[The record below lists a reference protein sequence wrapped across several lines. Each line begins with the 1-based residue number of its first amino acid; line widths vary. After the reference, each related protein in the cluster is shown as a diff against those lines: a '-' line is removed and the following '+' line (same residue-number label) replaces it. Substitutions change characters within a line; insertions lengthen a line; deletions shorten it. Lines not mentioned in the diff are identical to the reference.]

1 MKNLKK
7 IAALVIVLA
16 MALSTVSFAAY
27 TDVAADASY
36 NEAVTVMSALG
47 LLKGYEDGSFGP
59 DKTITRAEFA
69 AVVVRMLGMEDAAAG
84 AATATNFTDVPASH
98 WAAGYVKIANQK
110 GIIAGY
116 GDGTFGPDAEVT
128 YEQAIKMLVCA
139 LGYEPM
145 FADVK
150 DAYPT
155 SYMAQANTLG
165 MTVGANGKIGDKA
178 TRAIVARLA
187 YNALDDKI
195 MEQTG
200 FGTDKNFAQ
209 VNKTLLS
216 DYLKVAKVD
225 VKVAP
230 VGFAAEDATKVEI
243 LEDAYLGAE
252 YDMFPQ
258 TVVNNAYAYV
268 LSKGEYDCVE
278 GLSIPKGYAVTAFVD
293 YNEDDEVVLAIV
305 PKAGRNE
312 TLELTATQM
321 KDGAITLGT
330 ASTQNAAAVNGKLT
344 YFATSSDETGKTT
357 EVKIDGDLVVYCNNN
372 TAADTKSNGAYAGLA
387 NYAQGTIPTLK
398 LINNDNDAAYDVLI
412 YTVLEAGIVEDIYDS
427 SMRIGTTYGTY
438 DFDKEIETQT
448 YTLKN
453 AEGKELSFA
462 DIKVGDVLNVFRSYD
477 NNSNLFLEYVVSEGK
492 VEGSVSEKS
501 TGKAWI
507 NGTEYKDPNG
517 VANPGD
523 KGIFYVD
530 ILGRILDK
538 ELDASS
544 RTFGILYAV
553 YSDTNGAD
561 TEIKATVY
569 TKDGKFENYGFAKNF
584 ELNGVSKSKSSDLTA
599 TTVITNVV
607 SAPQVVMYSINSS
620 SEITKLDA
628 AANIAT
634 ATSSEYTFAT
644 TATKQ
649 FDAVDNTIG
658 GDAVKDD
665 TVIVAYENNALS
677 NVNAKDDY
685 AISSKAIF
693 ADEENYSVQY
703 VVDEYD
709 DIAFIVVFDA
719 KAKVEP
725 TSSVMVVSAAPSTGE
740 TADGD
745 PYSIIRGYVD
755 GKLVTVNV
763 DADTNF
769 YDAATEKAQNP
780 TSWTYANITAQNQTI
795 INTGAIIQ
803 YSEGEFA
810 PAVRVIATAGQVATI
825 AGGNTALTWGTDY
838 RDETIG
844 YFKAGKVEKYESG
857 AIYFDDNANYSF
869 GTWDHDSNAQTP
881 EVAETKV
888 TFKAGAATVKFANGR
903 VYANNYSVSDAET
916 NKNAGL
922 IYGNGNNNPA
932 TGTNADDIVIIYC
945 FDKDSKV
952 CVIIDV
958 ANDNRR

>member
-16 MALSTVSFAAY
+16 MALSTVSFAAF
-27 TDVAADASY
+27 TDVAEDASY

-110 GIIAGY
+110 EIILGY

-139 LGYEPM
+139 LGYAPM

-187 YNALDDKI
+187 YNALDDKL

-200 FGTDKNFAQ
+200 FGSDKNFAQ

-225 VKVAP
+225 TVVTP
-230 VGFAAEDATKVEI
+230 VGFDAESATQVNLAK
-243 LEDAYLGAE
+243 AYLSAE

-258 TVVNNAYAYV
+258 EVVTGAYV
-268 LSKGEYDCVE
+268 NTLQGGDYDCVE
-278 GLSIPKGYAVTAFVD
+278 GLIVPKGYAVTAFVD
-293 YNEDDEVVLAIV
+293 YNDDDMVVLAVV

-312 TLELTATQM
+312 TLTLTGTQM

-330 ASTQNAAAVNGKLT
+330 PTQGQTAAVNGKLT
-344 YFATSSDETGKTT
+344 YFATSSEETGKTT
-357 EVKIDGDLVVYCNNN
+357 EVKIDGDLIVYCNNN
-372 TAADTKSNGAYAGLA
+372 IEADTLSNGAYAGLA
-387 NYAQGTIPTLK
+387 NYTQGTIPTIT

-412 YTVLEAGIVEDIYDS
+412 YTALEAGIVEDIYDS
-427 SMRIGTTYGTY
+427 SMRIGTTYSTY
-438 DFDKEIETQT
+438 DFDKEIEDQT
-448 YTLKN
+448 YTLTDVD
-453 AEGKELSFA
+453 GKELTFA
-462 DIKVGDVLNVFRSYD
+462 DIKVGDVLNVFRSVD
-477 NNSNLFLEYVVSEGK
+477 RNNNEFLEYVVSDGK
-492 VEGSVSEKS
+492 VEGSVSETS

-507 NGTEYKDPNG
+507 NGTEYK
-517 VANPGD
+517 NPYTTDQQGNVDWMLVNAGD

-530 ILGRILDK
+530 ILGTILDK

-553 YSDTNGAD
+553 YTDTNGAD

-569 TKDGKFENYGFAKNF
+569 TKDGKFENYGFAKNY
-584 ELNGVSKSKSSDLTA
+584 ELNGVAKTKAATTA
-599 TTVITNVV
+599 TTNITDDFKVNGNVEL
-607 SAPQVVMYSINSS
+607 PQIVMYSVNSS
-620 SEITKLDA
+620 SEITKLDKA
-628 AANIAT
+628 ARIAT
-634 ATSSEYTFAT
+634 ATSQEYDFKDYRT
-644 TATKQ
+644 TDKQ
-649 FDAVDNTIG
+649 FDAIDNTIG
-658 GDAVKDD
+658 GVSIEDD
-665 TVIVAYENNALS
+665 TVIVAYENAALS
-677 NVNAKDDY
+677 NTNAKDSY
-685 AISSKAIF
+685 SISSKGIF
-693 ADEENYSVQY
+693 ADEENYKTQY
-703 VVDEYD
+703 VVNEYD
-709 DIAFIVVFDA
+709 EVAFIIVFGA

-755 GKLVTVNV
+755 GKLVTFNV
-763 DADTNF
+763 DADTNY
-769 YDAATEKAQNP
+769 YDAKTEKSQ
-780 TSWTYANITAQNQTI
+780 SQTARSI
-795 INTGAIIQ
+795 SDIGVGAIIQ
-803 YSEGEFA
+803 YSEGDFA
-810 PAVRVIATAGQVATI
+810 PAVRVIASAAEVAAI
-825 AGGNTALTWGTDY
+825 AGGTDDAWGTDY

-844 YFKAGKVEKYESG
+844 YFKSDTVEKYESG
-857 AIYFDDNANYSF
+857 AIYFED
-869 GTWDHDSNAQTP
+869 G
-881 EVAETKV
+881 TKV
-888 TFKAGAATVKFANGR
+888 SFKAGAPTVKLANGR

-916 NKNAGL
+916 VKNAGQ
-922 IYGNGNNNPA
+922 GNN
-932 TGTNADDIVIIYC
+932 DDIVIIYC

-952 CVIIDV
+952 CVIID
-958 ANDNRR
+958 ALNDNRR

>member
-225 VKVAP
+225 TVVTP
-230 VGFAAEDATKVEI
+230 VGFAAEDAAKVN
-243 LEDAYLGAE
+243 LATAYLGAE

-258 TVVNNAYAYV
+258 TVVNGAYAYT
-268 LSKGEYDCVE
+268 LAGGDYDAVE
-278 GLSIPKGYAVTAFVD
+278 GLSIPKGYTVTAFVD
-293 YNEDDEVVLAIV
+293 YNEDDMVVLAVV
-305 PKAGRNE
+305 PKAGKNE
-312 TLELTATQM
+312 VLELSGTQM
-321 KDGAITLGT
+321 KDGAITWY
-330 ASTQNAAAVNGKLT
+330 AAAVPNVSAEVKGKLT

-357 EVKIDGDLVVYCNNN
+357 EVKLDDAIIVYCNQNV
-372 TAADTKSNGAYAGLA
+372 AAEATTAYAGIA
-387 NYAQGTIPTLK
+387 SSYNAGTIPTLK
-398 LINNDNDAAYDVLI
+398 LINNDNDAAYDVMI
-412 YTVLEAGIVEDIYDS
+412 YTALEAGIVEDIYDS
-427 SMRIGTTYGTY
+427 SMRIGTTYATY
-438 DFDKEIETQT
+438 DFDKEIEDQT

-462 DIKVGDVLNVFRSYD
+462 DIKKGDVLNVFKSYD
-477 NNSNLFLEYVVSEGK
+477 NNNNMFLEYVVSDGK
-492 VEGSVSEKS
+492 VEGSVSETS

-507 NGTEYKDPNG
+507 NGTEYKDPG
-517 VANPGD
+517 SVVAAGD

-544 RTFGILYAV
+544 RTFGILYAI
-553 YSDTNGAD
+553 YEDANGAD
-561 TEIKATVY
+561 TEAKATIY
-569 TKDGKFENYGFAKNF
+569 TKDGKFENYGFAKNTEF
-584 ELNGVSKSKSSDLTA
+584 DGVPAQKATLTVNKTTINNV
-599 TTVITNVV
+599 TTVASITGAAVTVNNQSVTPTLNNAV
-607 SAPQVVMYSINSS
+607 GVVMYSTNSA
-620 SEITKLDA
+620 SEITSITTA
-628 AANIAT
+628 SNIAT
-634 ATSSEYTFAT
+634 ATSNEYTFVDYRT
-644 TATKQ
+644 TDKQ
-649 FDAVDNTIG
+649 FDAIDNTIG
-658 GDAVKDD
+658 GVSIEDD
-665 TVIVAYENNALS
+665 TVIVAYENAALS
-677 NVNAKDDY
+677 NSNAKDAY
-685 AISSKAIF
+685 SISAKAIF
-693 ADEENYSVQY
+693 ADEENYKTQY
-703 VVDEYD
+703 VVNEYD
-709 DIAFIVVFDA
+709 EVEFIIVFGA

-725 TSSVMVVSAAPSTGE
+725 TNSVMVVSAAPSTGE
-740 TADGD
+740 TTDGD
-745 PYSIIRGYVD
+745 QYSIIRGYVD
-755 GKLVTVNV
+755 GKLVTVNI
-763 DADTNF
+763 DADTNI
-769 YDAATEKAQNP
+769 YDAKTEKTNNP
-780 TSWTYANITAQNQTI
+780 TVYAYNNLSTV

-810 PAVRVIATAGQVATI
+810 PAVRVIATAAQVATI
-825 AGGNTALTWGTDY
+825 AGGTDDTWGTDY

-844 YFKAGKVEKYESG
+844 YFKSGKVDKYESG
-857 AIYFDDNANYSF
+857 AIYFAD
-869 GTWDHDSNAQTP
+869 T
-881 EVAETKV
+881 TKV
-888 TFKAGAATVKFANGR
+888 SFKAGAATVKYANGR

-916 NKNAGL
+916 AKNAGQ
-922 IYGNGNNNPA
+922 GNN
-932 TGTNADDIVIIYC
+932 DDIVIIYS

-952 CVIIDV
+952 CVIIDA

>member
-16 MALSTVSFAAY
+16 MALSTVSFAAF

-36 NEAVTVMSALG
+36 NEAVTVMSALD

-110 GIIAGY
+110 EIILGY
-116 GDGTFGPDAEVT
+116 GDGTFGPDDEVT

-139 LGYEPM
+139 LGYAPM
-145 FADVK
+145 FAEVK

-187 YNALDDKI
+187 YNALDDKL

-200 FGTDKNFAQ
+200 FGTDKNFEQ

-225 VKVAP
+225 TVVTP
-230 VGFAAEDATKVEI
+230 VGFAAEDATKVN
-243 LEDAYLGAE
+243 LATAYLSAE

-258 TVVNNAYAYV
+258 TVVNGAYAYT
-268 LSKGEYDCVE
+268 LNGGDYDAVE
-278 GLSIPKGYAVTAFVD
+278 GLSIPKGYSVTAFVD
-293 YNEDDEVVLAIV
+293 YNEDDMVVLAVV

-321 KDGAITLGT
+321 KDGVITWYAPAVQGGT
-330 ASTQNAAAVNGKLT
+330 AEVKGKLT
-344 YFATSSDETGKTT
+344 YYATSSEETGKTT
-357 EVKIDGDLVVYCNNN
+357 EVKLDDNIIVYCNNN
-372 TAADTKSNGAYAGLA
+372 VAADVAPYTTLSTDYTNGAV
-387 NYAQGTIPTLK
+387 PTLK
-398 LINNDNDAAYDVLI
+398 LINNDNDAAYDVMI
-412 YTVLEAGIVEDIYDS
+412 YTALEAGIVEDIYDS
-427 SMRIGTTYGTY
+427 SMRIGTTYATY
-438 DFDKEIETQT
+438 DFDKEIEDQT

-453 AEGKELSFA
+453 VEGKDLSFA
-462 DIKVGDVLNVFRSYD
+462 DIKVGDVLNVFKSYD
-477 NNSNLFLEYVVSEGK
+477 NNNNLFLEYVVSDGK
-492 VEGSVSEKS
+492 VEGSVSETS

-507 NGTEYKDPNG
+507 NGTEYKDPG
-517 VANPGD
+517 STVKAGD

-553 YSDTNGAD
+553 YTDTNGAD

-584 ELNGVSKSKSSDLTA
+584 ELNGVAKTKSGLTA
-599 TTVITNVV
+599 TTDITDDFIANSVLEL
-607 SAPQVVMYSINSS
+607 PQIVMYSTNSS
-620 SEITKLDA
+620 SEITKLDKA
-628 AANIAT
+628 SRIAT
-634 ATSSEYTFAT
+634 ATNSEYDFKDYRT
-644 TATKQ
+644 TDKQ
-649 FDAVDNTIG
+649 FDAIDNTIG
-658 GDAVKDD
+658 GVSIEDD
-665 TVIVAYENNALS
+665 TTIVAYENAALS
-677 NVNAKDDY
+677 NSNAKDDY
-685 AISSKAIF
+685 SISSKGIF
-693 ADEENYSVQY
+693 ADEENYKTQY
-703 VVDEYD
+703 VVNEYD
-709 DIAFIVVFDA
+709 EVAFIIVFGA

-725 TSSVMVVSAAPSTGE
+725 TAPVMVVSAAPSQGE
-740 TADGD
+740 TEDGD
-745 PYSIIRGYVD
+745 PYHIIRGYVD
-755 GKLVTVNV
+755 GKLVSFNV
-763 DADTNF
+763 DADTNY
-769 YDAATEKAQNP
+769 YDAATEKTTQA
-780 TSWTYANITAQNQTI
+780 SRTI
-795 INTGAIIQ
+795 DDIGVGAIIQ
-803 YSEGEFA
+803 YSEGDFA
-810 PAVRVIATAGQVATI
+810 PAVRVIASDDEVGYIAAGTAAANNVVA
-825 AGGNTALTWGTDY
+825 WGTDY
-838 RDETIG
+838 RDEDIG
-844 YFKAGKVEKYESG
+844 YFKFGKVDKYESG
-857 AIYFDDNANYSF
+857 AIYFED
-869 GTWDHDSNAQTP
+869 T
-881 EVAETKV
+881 TKV
-888 TFKAGAATVKFANGR
+888 SFKAGAATVKLANGR

-916 NKNAGL
+916 EKNAGT
-922 IYGNGNNNPA
+922 GNN
-932 TGTNADDIVIIYC
+932 DDIVIIYC

-952 CVIIDV
+952 CVIIDA

>member
-16 MALSTVSFAAY
+16 MALSTVSFAAF

-110 GIIAGY
+110 EIILGY
-116 GDGTFGPDAEVT
+116 GDGTFGPDDEVT

-139 LGYEPM
+139 LGYAPM
-145 FADVK
+145 FAEVK

-187 YNALDDKI
+187 YNALDDKL

-200 FGTDKNFAQ
+200 FGTDKNFEQ

-225 VKVAP
+225 TVVTP
-230 VGFAAEDATKVEI
+230 VGFAAEDATKVN
-243 LEDAYLGAE
+243 LATAYLSAE

-258 TVVNNAYAYV
+258 TVVNGAYAYT
-268 LSKGEYDCVE
+268 LNGGDYDAVE
-278 GLSIPKGYAVTAFVD
+278 GLSIPKGYSVTAFVD
-293 YNEDDEVVLAIV
+293 YNEDDMVVLAVV

-321 KDGAITLGT
+321 KDGVITWY
-330 ASTQNAAAVNGKLT
+330 APAVQGVSAEVKGKLT
-344 YFATSSDETGKTT
+344 YYATSSEETGKTT
-357 EVKIDGDLVVYCNNN
+357 EVKLDDNVIVYCNNN
-372 TAADTKSNGAYAGLA
+372 VAADTAPYTTLSTDYTNGAV
-387 NYAQGTIPTLK
+387 PTLK
-398 LINNDNDAAYDVLI
+398 LINNDNDAAYDVMI
-412 YTVLEAGIVEDIYDS
+412 YTALEAGIVEDIYDS
-427 SMRIGTTYGTY
+427 SMRIGTTYATY
-438 DFDKEIETQT
+438 DFDKEIEDQT

-453 AEGKELSFA
+453 VEGKDLSFA
-462 DIKVGDVLNVFRSYD
+462 DIKVGDVLNVFKSYD
-477 NNSNLFLEYVVSEGK
+477 NNNNLFLEYVVSDGK
-492 VEGSVSEKS
+492 VEGSVSETS

-507 NGTEYKDPNG
+507 NGTEYKDPG
-517 VANPGD
+517 STVKAGD

-553 YSDTNGAD
+553 YTDTNGAD

-584 ELNGVSKSKSSDLTA
+584 ELNGVAKTKSGLTA
-599 TTVITNVV
+599 TTDITDDFKVNTVLEL
-607 SAPQVVMYSINSS
+607 PQIVMYSTNSS
-620 SEITKLDA
+620 SEITKLDKA
-628 AANIAT
+628 SRIAT
-634 ATSSEYTFAT
+634 ATNSEYDFKDYRT
-644 TATKQ
+644 TDKQ
-649 FDAVDNTIG
+649 FDAIDNTIG
-658 GDAVKDD
+658 GVSIEDD
-665 TVIVAYENNALS
+665 TTIVAYENAALS
-677 NVNAKDDY
+677 NSNAKDDY
-685 AISSKAIF
+685 SISSKGIF
-693 ADEENYSVQY
+693 ADEENYKTQY
-703 VVDEYD
+703 VVNEYD
-709 DIAFIVVFDA
+709 EVAFIIVFGA

-725 TSSVMVVSAAPSTGE
+725 TAPVMVVSAAPSQGE
-740 TADGD
+740 TEDGD
-745 PYSIIRGYVD
+745 PYYIIRGYVD
-755 GKLVTVNV
+755 GKLVSFNV
-763 DADTNF
+763 DNDTNY
-769 YDAATEKAQNP
+769 YDAETEDATTP
-780 TSWTYANITAQNQTI
+780 DTVTRSDIDV
-795 INTGAIIQ
+795 GAIIQ
-803 YSEGEFA
+803 YSEGDFA
-810 PAVRVIATAGQVATI
+810 PAVRVIATASEVTAI
-825 AGGNTALTWGTDY
+825 AGGTDDTWGTDY
-838 RDETIG
+838 RDEDTG
-844 YFKAGKVEKYESG
+844 YFKSGKVEKYESG
-857 AIYFDDNANYSF
+857 AIYFAD
-869 GTWDHDSNAQTP
+869 T
-881 EVAETKV
+881 TKV
-888 TFKAGAATVKFANGR
+888 SFKAGAATVKLANGR

-916 NKNAGL
+916 VKNAGQ
-922 IYGNGNNNPA
+922 GNN
-932 TGTNADDIVIIYC
+932 DDIVIIYS

-952 CVIIDV
+952 CVIIDA

>member
-16 MALSTVSFAAY
+16 MALSTVSFAAF

-110 GIIAGY
+110 EIILGY
-116 GDGTFGPDAEVT
+116 GDGTFGPDDEVT

-139 LGYEPM
+139 LGYAPM
-145 FADVK
+145 FAEVK

-187 YNALDDKI
+187 YNALDDKL

-200 FGTDKNFAQ
+200 FGTDKNFEQ

-225 VKVAP
+225 TVVTP
-230 VGFAAEDATKVEI
+230 VGFAAEDATKVN
-243 LEDAYLGAE
+243 LATAYLSAE

-258 TVVNNAYAYV
+258 TVVNGAYAYT
-268 LSKGEYDCVE
+268 LNGGDYDAVE
-278 GLSIPKGYAVTAFVD
+278 GLSIPKGYSVTAFVD
-293 YNEDDEVVLAIV
+293 YNEDDMVVLAVV

-312 TLELTATQM
+312 TLELTGTQM
-321 KDGAITLGT
+321 KDGQITWGT
-330 ASTQNAAAVNGKLT
+330 PSTSATANDAVNGKLT
-344 YFATSSDETGKTT
+344 YYATSSEETGKTT
-357 EVKIDGDLVVYCNNN
+357 EVKIDGDLIVYCNNN
-372 TAADTKSNGAYAGLA
+372 IDADIAPYTALSTDYTNGAV
-387 NYAQGTIPTLK
+387 PTLK
-398 LINNDNDAAYDVLI
+398 LINNDNDAAYDVMI
-412 YTVLEAGIVEDIYDS
+412 YTVLKSGIVEDIYDS
-427 SMRIGTTYGTY
+427 SMRIGITSKTAYNTF

-453 AEGKELSFA
+453 VEGKELSFA
-462 DIKVGDVLNVFRSYD
+462 DIKKSDVLNVFESLDR
-477 NNSNLFLEYVVSEGK
+477 NNNFFYEYVVSEGK

-507 NGTEYKDPNG
+507 NGTEYKDPDA
-517 VANPGD
+517 VVTAGD

-553 YSDTNGAD
+553 YPDTNGAD
-561 TEIKATVY
+561 TEIKATIY
-569 TKDGKFENYGFAKNF
+569 TKDGKFENYGFAKNYK
-584 ELNGVSKSKSSDLTA
+584 LNNTSA
-599 TTVITNVV
+599 TKAATDEITDITSIV
-607 SAPQVVMYSINSS
+607 AAKQIVMYSTNSAN
-620 SEITKLDA
+620 EITELNSA
-628 AANIAT
+628 AYIDT
-634 ATSSEYTFAT
+634 ATESEYAFA
-644 TATKQ
+644 APNTKQ
-649 FDAVDNTIG
+649 KFDAIDNTIG
-658 GDAVKDD
+658 GNAVKDD
-665 TVIVAYENNALS
+665 TTIVAFKYSAFGNAS
-677 NVNAKDDY
+677 ATKDDY
-685 AISSKAIF
+685 SISSKAVF
-693 ADEENYSVQY
+693 ADEEEYSIQY
-703 VVDEYD
+703 VADEYD

-725 TSSVMVVSAAPSTGE
+725 TAPVMVVSAAPSTGE
-740 TADGD
+740 TEDGD

-755 GKLVTVNV
+755 GKLVSFNV
-763 DADTNF
+763 DNDTYY
-769 YDAATEKAQNP
+769 YDAETEADP
-780 TSWTYANITAQNQTI
+780 AIVDLSDIDV
-795 INTGAIIQ
+795 GAIIQ
-803 YSEGEFA
+803 YSEGDFA
-810 PAVRVIATAGQVATI
+810 PAVRVIATATQVADI
-825 AGGNTALTWGTDY
+825 AAGTDDTWGTDY
-838 RDETIG
+838 RDEDTG
-844 YFKAGKVEKYESG
+844 YFKSGKVDKYESG
-857 AIYFDDNANYSF
+857 AIYFED
-869 GTWDHDSNAQTP
+869 G
-881 EVAETKV
+881 TKV
-888 TFKAGAATVKFANGR
+888 SFKAGGATVKIANNR

-916 NKNAGL
+916 EKNAGA
-922 IYGNGNNNPA
+922 GNN
-932 TGTNADDIVIIYC
+932 DDIVIIYS

-952 CVIIDV
+952 CVIIDA